1 MRHIWSRKMMT
12 HLVPFH
18 KGNGTGGTRGTRL
31 VNDFQG
37 LPPIERTL
45 GHILVPL
52 VPLVSHIPRNGTEQD
67 AGIRADFVPLLY
79 RFVSAVSCLI
89 QAIQPIHGRV
99 LLENV
104 DDFCSTC
111 SACPTHSVE
120 RNGTR
125 PMVLADRYG
134 RSAPVT
140 GEKGQCLYSSTPSH
154 PSPSRPS
161 QQPRPSSPPAES
173 HSSPAPGSMPG
184 FPGTLRR

>member
-1 MRHIWSRKMMT
+1 M
-12 HLVPFH
+12 
-18 KGNGTGGTRGTRL
+18 
-31 VNDFQG
+31 VNDFPG

-120 RNGTR
+120 RNGTW
-125 PMVLADRYG
+125 PMVRADRYG
-134 RSAPVT
+134 RSEPVT
-140 GEKGQCLYSSTPSH
+140 GESGQSQFAPLKLRSLALVPSSGAQSAPTNSTYGSSTARLLP
-154 PSPSRPS
+154 
-161 QQPRPSSPPAES
+161 PRPALRSETCGRS
-173 HSSPAPGSMPG
+173 APR
-184 FPGTLRR
+184 FAH